1 MDLDD
6 FMKKKPAGSGKDEGD
21 SFGNDFSSDSFG
33 GLDDPIPGQDSFGG
47 LDDPLP
53 ASDSF
58 GGLDD
63 AMPSRDVDGGFAAAA
78 GAESSG
84 FDFNPPPADE
94 AFPSEDDFP
103 TSEEYQAMEENK
115 PRRKRKGGGFM
126 GYLKSGLRIGMLKK
140 DAIDDVAGDP
150 GSFVPALFVYLFP
163 SVVIGIVLFGIVNLV
178 AGGASEGIPPEFAM
192 IIPLLQKASA
202 GLLIFFPL
210 IALIGTLVSIGLFHL
225 FARLFKGE
233 GGFLDYYQTMGVGSL
248 VSWGGFIPVVGILF
262 SLWMIP
268 VMVVITSRVHNLS
281 TGKSVA
287 VVLMPVVLLIV
298 LSIALV
304 SMAGMAAFM
313 GGA

>member
-6 FMKKKPAGSGKDEGD
+6 FMKKKPAGSGKNEGD

-33 GLDDPIPGQDSFGG
+33 GLDDTIP
-47 LDDPLP
+47 
-53 ASDSF
+53 A
-58 GGLDD
+58 
-63 AMPSRDVDGGFAAAA
+63 RDMDEGFAAA
-78 GAESSG
+78 GAEASG
-84 FDFNPPPADE
+84 AGLNPPPSDE

-103 TSEEYQAMEENK
+103 TSEEYQAMEESI
-115 PRRKRKGGGFM
+115 PRRNSESGGFM
-126 GYLKSGLRIGMLKK
+126 GYMKSGLRIAMLKK

-163 SVVIGIVLFGIVNLV
+163 SAVIGILLFGFVNLM
-178 AGGASEGIPPEFAM
+178 AGGASDAIPPEFAM
-192 IIPLLQKASA
+192 ILPIIQKASV
-202 GLLIFFPL
+202 GLLIMFPL
-210 IALIGTLVSIGLFHL
+210 VALLGTLVSVGLFHL

-233 GGFLDYYQTMGVGSL
+233 GSFLDYYQTMGVGSL
-248 VSWGGFIPVVGILF
+248 VSWGGFIPVIGILF

-287 VVLMPVVLLIV
+287 VVLLPVILLVV